1 MELHG
6 PLRQCLPGLRRLGGL
21 GRMNNMHAGRGSILA
36 AWLAAWT
43 VVPTAA
49 TADVVAVPPLAAT
62 AQRAG
67 LRVLESTH
75 LVLATDRP
83 PRADDGVEDLPRL
96 FDEAVAEWCGHY
108 RIDPATVR
116 DWRAFGCLV
125 VDRER
130 FRAAGLL
137 SARRPD
143 FPHGFCDRNRF
154 WLMDQSN
161 PAYRRH
167 LLLHEGVHA
176 FTLTVRGLDAP
187 EWYTEG
193 IAEFLAT
200 HRLERGA
207 DGREHVVLTPLP
219 ARKSDVEQLG
229 RIETLRA
236 LHAAGRPP
244 TLAAVLATPAG
255 NHQDISAYASSWA
268 AVALLARHPAFT
280 RPFAAAE
287 RGPLDADFTTR
298 LAAQPGWN
306 AALAAREY
314 AAFIAEVDYGWDF
327 ARTTIDWAA
336 GRPLVTASRGSV
348 DAGRGWQNTGLA
360 LEPGGRC
367 RIAATGRVTLGAVGG
382 GATPIESEADGITL
396 RWYRGR
402 PIGRLLVSQWVER
415 PDGTAG
421 FVVLGAGAAAEI
433 TAAAAGPLY
442 LKVNDAPGEL
452 ADNTGSYAVTLLPP

>member
-1 MELHG
+1 
-6 PLRQCLPGLRRLGGL
+6 
-21 GRMNNMHAGRGSILA
+21 MHLATRSFPA
-36 AWLAAWT
+36 AWLAVLAAVP
-43 VVPTAA
+43 VVSAA
-49 TADVVAVPPLAAT
+49 ADIAVPPLAAT
-62 AQRAG
+62 ARRAG
-67 LRVLESTH
+67 LRVLESEH

-83 PRADDGVEDLPRL
+83 PRADDGVDDLPRF
-96 FDEAVAEWCGHY
+96 FDEAVAAWCGHY
-108 RIDPATVR
+108 DIDPATVR

-137 SARRPD
+137 PTTIPE

-176 FTLTVRGLDAP
+176 FTLTVRRIETP

-207 DGREHVVLTPLP
+207 DGREHVVLAPLP
-219 ARKSDVEQLG
+219 LRKSDVEQLG
-229 RIETLRA
+229 RIEKLRT
-236 LHAAGRPP
+236 LHADGRPP
-244 TLAAVLATPAG
+244 VLVAVLAKPPG

-268 AVALLARHPAFT
+268 AVALFAKHPAFA
-280 RPFAAAE
+280 RQFAAAE
-287 RGPLDADFTTR
+287 RGPLDAAWNDR

-306 AALAAREY
+306 APLAGREY
-314 AAFIAEVDYGWDF
+314 AAFTSELDYGWDF
-327 ARTTIDWAA
+327 ARTAIDWSP
-336 GRPLVTASRGSV
+336 GRPLVVPTRGTV
-348 DAGRGWQNTGLA
+348 EAGRGWQNTGAA

-367 RIAATGRVTLGAVGG
+367 RITASGRVRLGAVRDA
-382 GATPIESEADGITL
+382 ATPIESEADGITL
-396 RWYRGR
+396 RWYRGH
-402 PIGRLLVSQWVER
+402 PVGRLLVAQWVEQAN
-415 PDGTAG
+415 GAAG
-421 FVVLGAGAAAEI
+421 FVVLGTGAAADI

-452 ADNTGSYAVTLLPP
+452 ADNAGSYAVELLPP